1 MKIRKAVIPAAG
13 LGSRMLPAA
22 KTVPKEMFPVADR
35 PVLHYI
41 VEEAVAAGIEEI
53 IILTNRSKTV
63 MHDYFDY
70 TPELEEKLR
79 AAGKHAE
86 VEALRAIADMADI
99 TFVRQKQTLGLG
111 HAVWCTRRIV
121 GDEPFAVL
129 LGDDLMRSRTPVIG
143 QLIDAAERYGAAAVG
158 VQAVSKEDICK
169 YCSLDVTHREGN
181 IYDVHGM
188 VEKPRPEEIL
198 SNFAILGR
206 YVLTPRIF
214 EILESLPAGHGGE
227 IQLTDGLNA
236 LCRVEPMVAVDFE
249 GERHD
254 TGSLE
259 GYFRAMLHFS
269 AEHPRLAPVLDK
281 FLQERGKK

>member
-169 YCSLDVTHREGN
+169 YCSPDVTHREGN
-181 IYDVHGM
+181 VYM
-188 VEKPRPEEIL
+188 CTAWWKSP
-198 SNFAILGR
+198 GR
-206 YVLTPRIF
+206 RKFYPI
-214 EILESLPAGHGGE
+214 SP
-227 IQLTDGLNA
+227 
-236 LCRVEPMVAVDFE
+236 
-249 GERHD
+249 
-254 TGSLE
+254 
-259 GYFRAMLHFS
+259 FS
-269 AEHPRLAPVLDK
+269 AGMCLPRASLKSSKASPPATAA
-281 FLQERGKK
+281 RSS